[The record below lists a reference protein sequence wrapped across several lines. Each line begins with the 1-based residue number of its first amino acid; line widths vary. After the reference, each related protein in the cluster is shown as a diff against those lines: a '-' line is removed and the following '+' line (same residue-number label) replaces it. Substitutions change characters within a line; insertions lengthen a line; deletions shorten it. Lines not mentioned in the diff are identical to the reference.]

1 MNQTA
6 LFSLL
11 IILVA
16 ALTHASYQLSVSVLT
31 LLSGHALN
39 RKVSHRR
46 VCGLA
51 GSYTLG
57 VLLMTLLLLCSL
69 VYTVSSSLGNT
80 IPTAAWAAA
89 SGIVIGLGLT
99 SWIFYFR
106 KKAGASLWLPRAFA
120 DYLGRRAKRTRSL
133 AESFSLGLS
142 TTLAAILF
150 IIGPLLVAALVIATT
165 KHSAMLL
172 TQLAVYV
179 LVAVAP
185 LGIIW
190 LTLARNSSLATVQ
203 RWREKHKWFLQF
215 MAGTVLVALGIYLYV
230 TYVLSVE
237 AVTTKGIVHV

>member
-1 MNQTA
+1 MNQTD

-31 LLSGHALN
+31 LLSGHALS

-57 VLLMTLLLLCSL
+57 ALLMTLLLLCSL

-106 KKAGASLWLPRAFA
+106 KKAGASLWLPRAF
-120 DYLGRRAKRTRSL
+120 
-133 AESFSLGLS
+133 
-142 TTLAAILF
+142 

-165 KHSAMLL
+165 KHNAMLL